1 MLTFVIDGES
11 HDVTAEHFAALVD
24 VAVKMMRDAARD
36 TGLKFTVAGLHASA
50 PTIEWAPTTTKAKV
64 DVDAAFMRVADRLA
78 HGIDALEQEDSAALP
93 DWMSETT
100 AKALYQTS
108 KWFGK
113 TEVHGMAFSRNGRQ
127 HRLTRATYRTLDRV
141 LTDETDSIGSV
152 TGVLVTATLY
162 NGPHLT
168 VTDDTFGHGVRC
180 DVDRATLRQA
190 GQWIGSRVTVMGRVK
205 RDWVGRPEKVT
216 GAKVE
221 LEPERRQVTLA
232 EMAGAFEGGPDSVA
246 WLREQRGG

>member
-1 MLTFVIDGES
+1 MLTLVIDGRS
-11 HDVTAEHFAALVD
+11 DDVTAEHFAALVD
-24 VAVKMMRDAARD
+24 VGVKMMRDAARD
-36 TGLKFTVAGLHASA
+36 TGLRFTVAGLHASA
-50 PTIEWAPTTTKAKV
+50 PTIEWAPTATKAEV
-64 DVDAAFMRVADRLA
+64 DVDAAFGHVADRLEQ
-78 HGIDALEQEDSAALP
+78 GIDALEQEDTAGLP

-113 TEVHGMAFSRNGRQ
+113 TEVQGMAFGRNGRQ
-127 HRLTRATYRTLDRV
+127 HRLTRATYRTLDRL

-152 TGVLVTATLY
+152 TGELVTVTLH

-190 GQWIGSRVTVMGRVK
+190 GQLIGSRVTVMGRVK
-205 RDWVGRPEKVT
+205 RDWVGRPEKIT
-216 GAKVE
+216 SAKVE
-221 LEPERRQVTLA
+221 LEPERRHVSVA
-232 EMAGAFEGGPDSVA
+232 EMAGAFEGGPDSVE